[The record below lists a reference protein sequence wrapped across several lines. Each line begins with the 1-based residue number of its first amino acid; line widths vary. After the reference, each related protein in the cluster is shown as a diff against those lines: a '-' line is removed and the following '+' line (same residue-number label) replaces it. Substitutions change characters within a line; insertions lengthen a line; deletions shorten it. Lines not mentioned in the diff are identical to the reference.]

1 MGDERGIDMQT
12 MSPLDASF
20 LHVEDAVTHMHIGS
34 VGIFEGPPPGPGEVK
49 AAIAGRLP
57 LVPRYRQKVRF
68 VPLALGRPAWVDD
81 THFNLDYHVRRTAL
95 PSPGGDEELQNLV
108 GRVMSQQ
115 LDRAKPLWELWV
127 AEGLDDGRWA
137 LISKSHHCMVD
148 GVSATDLLSVI
159 LGTERDARPEPPDGW
174 KPEPEPNPAELV
186 AHSLA
191 LRAASPY
198 EGVLAAVRGPQR
210 MTRQAVGVA
219 RGLANLRPLLSPTA
233 ASSLNGPIGPHRRW
247 DWARARLSDVKQIR
261 QAHGGTVNDVVLAAI
276 TSGFRQLLISRG
288 ESVEGRVVRTLVP
301 VSVRAEEERGTFNN
315 KVSAMFAELPV
326 ELEDPRERLAALH
339 EQMQELKGSGQAV
352 AAERL
357 TALGGFAPAMLLALA
372 GRVGSRLPQSSI
384 NTVTTN
390 VPGPQQPLY
399 LAGRRMLEAFPF
411 VPLGGSVRIG
421 VAIFSYDGGINFGV
435 TGDRDSAADIGVLCH
450 GIEQGMAELLAAGS
464 SQSRDGAADEAGSG
478 SPPAPS
484 REPDA
489 PPAQPSPSVRSGQSE
504 TH

>member
-1 MGDERGIDMQT
+1 MQT

-34 VGIFEGPPPGPGEVK
+34 VGIFEGPPPGPGGVK

-68 VPLALGRPAWVDD
+68 VPLALGRPTWVDD
-81 THFNLDYHVRRTAL
+81 PHFNLDYHIRRTAL
-95 PSPGGDEELQNLV
+95 PSPGGDEELRNLV

-159 LGTERDARPEPPDGW
+159 LGTERDATPEPPDGW
-174 KPEPEPNPAELV
+174 RAEPEPNAAELV
-186 AHSLA
+186 VHSLT

-198 EGVLAAVRGPQR
+198 EGVRTLMSAVRGPRR
-210 MTRQAVGVA
+210 MTREVVGVA
-219 RGLANLRPLLSPTA
+219 RGLVNLGPVLSPTP

-247 DWARARLSDVKQIR
+247 DWARARLRDVKQIR
-261 QAHGGTVNDVVLAAI
+261 QSHGGTVNDVVLAAI
-276 TSGFRQLLISRG
+276 TGGFRELLISRG
-288 ESVEGRVVRTLVP
+288 ESVQGRVVRTLVP
-301 VSVRAEEERGTFNN
+301 VSVRAEEERGTYNN

-326 ELEDPRERLAALH
+326 ELDDPRERLTALH
-339 EQMQELKGSGQAV
+339 EQMQELKNSGQAV
-352 AAERL
+352 AAQRL

-399 LAGRRMLEAFPF
+399 LVGRRMLEAFPF

-435 TGDRDSAADIGVLCH
+435 TGDRDSAADIGILCQ
-450 GIEQGMAELLAAGS
+450 GIEQGIADLLNAGSPRSRAPSAEKVGRGSAAAKSTRPAGS
-464 SQSRDGAADEAGSG
+464 SRTASSSASSAGSDT
-478 SPPAPS
+478 A
-484 REPDA
+484 
-489 PPAQPSPSVRSGQSE
+489 
-504 TH
+504 